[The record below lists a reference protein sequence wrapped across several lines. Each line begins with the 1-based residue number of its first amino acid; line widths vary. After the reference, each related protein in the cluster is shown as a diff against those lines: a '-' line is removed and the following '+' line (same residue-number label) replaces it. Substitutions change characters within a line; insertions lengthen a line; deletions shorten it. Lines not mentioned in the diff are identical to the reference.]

1 MSKITLV
8 GLDTSKSVFHLVAVD
23 ERGQVSW
30 RRCLRR
36 AQLLSFFAQL
46 PATRVVL
53 EAGGGSHHWGRRL
66 GEFGHGVQLIGAQF
80 VSPYRRGQKN
90 DYRDAEAIAV
100 AALSPGMRF
109 VGVKST
115 EQQAVQALH
124 RVRERVVVER
134 VAIANQLRGLL
145 AEHGVVFG
153 GGERALISGTRTL
166 LGGQHG
172 LPAVLARLLYGL
184 LEELAGCAQRL
195 REYEQEIN
203 AIARGSASAQALQA
217 QLPGI
222 GPLTATAL
230 PVKVADVRV
239 FANGRQFAAYLGLV
253 ARQHSSGGRT
263 RLGRLSKCGDRYLRK
278 LLIHGARAVLRHLGE
293 KQDADSVWLRALL
306 ARRGFNKACV
316 ALAHRNARRAW
327 AIMARQAELQA
338 PPA

>member
-8 GLDTSKSVFHLVAVD
+8 GLDTAKSVFHLVAVD
-23 ERGQVSW
+23 EHGQVGW

-36 AQLLSFFAQL
+36 AQLLSFFGQL
-46 PATRVVL
+46 PRTRVVL
-53 EAGGGSHHWGRRL
+53 EACGGSHHWGRRL
-66 GEFGHGVQLIGAQF
+66 REQGHTVQLIGAQF

-90 DYRDAEAIAV
+90 DYRDAEAIAA

-109 VGVKST
+109 VQVKSA

-124 RVRERVVVER
+124 RVRERALSER
-134 VAIANQLRGLL
+134 VAVANQLRGLL

-153 GGERALISGTRTL
+153 RGERALIVGTHEL
-166 LGGQHG
+166 LERSP
-172 LPAVLARLLYGL
+172 LPAPLPKLVAGL
-184 LEELAGCAQRL
+184 LEELARARERL
-195 REYEQEIN
+195 REYEQEIL
-203 AIARGSASAQALQA
+203 ALARRSATAQALQR
-217 QLPGI
+217 QLPGV

-230 PVKVADVRV
+230 PVQVADVRV

-293 KQDADSVWLRALL
+293 KPDADSVWLRALL

-327 AIMARQAELQA
+327 AIMARQAALEAL
-338 PPA
+338 PA

>member
-8 GLDTSKSVFHLVAVD
+8 GMDTSKAVFHLVAVD
-23 ERGQVSW
+23 EYGQLAW

-36 AQLLSFFAQL
+36 GQLLSFFAQL

-66 GEFGHGVQLIGAQF
+66 MAAGHRVQLIGAQF

-90 DYRDAEAIAV
+90 DYRDAEAICA

-109 VGVKST
+109 VQVKSA

-124 RVRERVVVER
+124 RVRERTLAER

-145 AEHGVVFG
+145 AEHGAVFG
-153 GGERALISGTRTL
+153 RGEAAVVRGAGEL
-166 LGGQHG
+166 LRQQQ
-172 LPAVLARLLYGL
+172 LPAPLPRLLAAL
-184 LEELAGCAQRL
+184 LEDLSHYRQRL
-195 REYEQEIN
+195 REYEREIN
-203 AIARGSASAQALQA
+203 EIARRSASARALQE
-217 QLPGI
+217 QLPGV

-230 PVKVADVRV
+230 PVKVADMRV

-253 ARQHSSGGRT
+253 ARQRSSGGRA
-263 RLGRLSKCGDRYLRK
+263 RLGRLSKGGDRYLKK

-327 AIMARQAELQA
+327 AIMARAGEFEGL
-338 PPA
+338 PA

>member
-23 ERGQVSW
+23 EHGQVSW

-36 AQLLSFFAQL
+36 AQLLSCFAQL
-46 PATRVVL
+46 PVTRVVL
-53 EAGGGSHHWGRRL
+53 EACGGSHHWGRRL
-66 GEFGHGVQLIGAQF
+66 IELGHTVQLISAQF

-109 VGVKST
+109 VQVKSA

-124 RVRERVVVER
+124 RVRERALTER

-153 GGERALISGTRTL
+153 RGERALRGGAQAL
-166 LGGQHG
+166 LGQGW
-172 LPAVLARLLYGL
+172 LPAPLPRLVAGL
-184 LEELAGCAQRL
+184 LEELARCRERL
-195 REYEQEIN
+195 REYEQELN
-203 AIARGSASAQALQA
+203 AIARGSATAQALQA

-253 ARQHSSGGRT
+253 ARQHSSAGRT

-327 AIMARQAELQA
+327 AIMARQAELEA